1 MSKRKNYYP
10 TSCSEDI
17 LFCYN
22 LLHSEVRKLEYCS
35 KEIDKLIEVLGPSLD
50 KLLYEDRKF
59 IAVDKEKLN
68 INEVDYT
75 CKRGLMKIKE
85 SVDSAAMQID
95 YYRDVI
101 YSRALAHEKYNKL
114 KVVTDAKGEELDLSE
129 SNRLAFVTGFEAAVR
144 YCEKNKLPVYD
155 KDEED

>member
-1 MSKRKNYYP
+1 MSDCKNFYP
-10 TSCSEDI
+10 IKCSEDI

-50 KLLYEDRKF
+50 KLLHEDRKF
-59 IAVDKEKLN
+59 QALDKEKLEV
-68 INEVDYT
+68 NEIDYT
-75 CKRGLMKIKE
+75 CKCGLLGIKE
-85 SVDSAAMQID
+85 DIDSVASQID

-101 YSRALAHEKYNKL
+101 YSRALAHERYNRPR
-114 KVVTDAKGEELDLSE
+114 VVTDVKGEKLDLSE
-129 SNRLAFVTGFEAAVR
+129 SKRLAFITGFEAAIK
-144 YCEKNKLPVYD
+144 YCEKNKLPDYD

>member
-1 MSKRKNYYP
+1 MSDCKNFYP
-10 TSCSEDI
+10 IKCSEDI

-22 LLHSEVRKLEYCS
+22 LLHSEIRKLEYCS

-59 IAVDKEKLN
+59 ITVDKKKLD

-75 CKRGLMKIKE
+75 CKCGLMKIKE
-85 SVDSAAMQID
+85 DIDSAACQID

-101 YSRALAHEKYNKL
+101 YSRALAHEQYDRP
-114 KVVTDAKGEELDLSE
+114 KVVTDERGDKFDLSE
-129 SNRLAFVTGFEAAVR
+129 RRRLAFVAGFEAAIR
-144 YCEKNKLPVYD
+144 YCDKNKCPDYD